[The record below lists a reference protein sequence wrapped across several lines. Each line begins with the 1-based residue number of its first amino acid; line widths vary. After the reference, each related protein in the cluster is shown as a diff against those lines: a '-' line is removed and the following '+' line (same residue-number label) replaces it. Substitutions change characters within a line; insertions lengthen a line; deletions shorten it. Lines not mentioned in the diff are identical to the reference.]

1 MKEKNNIKMVKYP
14 NNDLYQSR
22 KICAF
27 QKVQSRKYFRA
38 EKVIWL
44 WLLQGADLH
53 LFQTRFVIGW
63 ENNRGGD
70 NALIPENKKQCR
82 LQGPMK

>member
-44 WLLQGADLH
+44 RLL
-53 LFQTRFVIGW
+53 
-63 ENNRGGD
+63 
-70 NALIPENKKQCR
+70 
-82 LQGPMK
+82 